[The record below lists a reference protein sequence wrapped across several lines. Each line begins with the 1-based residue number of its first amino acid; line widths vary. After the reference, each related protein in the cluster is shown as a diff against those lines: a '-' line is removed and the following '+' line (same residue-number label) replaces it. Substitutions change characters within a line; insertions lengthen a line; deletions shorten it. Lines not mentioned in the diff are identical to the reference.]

1 MAFRNICK
9 IMSAVVVIVAAAA
22 GCQKADSFEGPLGL
36 HSRRIVLPAETGS
49 TPIMVFSN
57 TSWKVKFTSEVSWA
71 GIDRLS
77 GEGSSCIYFSY
88 AANYGEER
96 EVALAFEAS
105 GVRDT
110 VVVVQSGK

>member
-1 MAFRNICK
+1 MDFRNICK
-9 IMSAVVVIVAAAA
+9 AILAVAVIVAAA
-22 GCQKADSFEGPLGL
+22 GCKKTDHFDGALGL

>member
-1 MAFRNICK
+1 MDYRNILK
-9 IMSAVVVIVAAAA
+9 ITVALAIMVSAAT
-22 GCQKADSFEGPLGL
+22 GCRKADQFEGPLGL

-57 TSWKVKFTSEVSWA
+57 TEWTVKFTSEVSWA

-96 EVALAFEAS
+96 EVSLAFEAS

-110 VVVVQSGK
+110 VVVVQSGM

>member
-1 MAFRNICK
+1 MDFRNICK
-9 IMSAVVVIVAAAA
+9 AILTFAVVVAAAV
-22 GCQKADSFEGPLGL
+22 GCKKEEHFEGPLGL
-36 HSRRIVLPAETGS
+36 HSRRIVIPAETGS

-57 TSWKVKFTSEVSWA
+57 TSWKVKFTSEVTWA
-71 GIDRLS
+71 GIDKLS

-96 EVALAFEAS
+96 EVALAFDAS